1 MHESKSTPPCCP
13 IHHPPIFTGL
23 SCFVLPNCA
32 TWPRRPP
39 DRPRRATAAPAR
51 LLRRSAQSVHH
62 GHLSL
67 NGRGPR
73 THETRS
79 ACRTGPSSAFSMQ
92 KVRPSTLIDPWVPA
106 STSSLL
112 RCFSPERVKSAASS
126 DRPESDAV
134 YSNDITAIY
143 GHRINSGTV
152 SSPSPVGRPQAL
164 NPSGCSGTKDQQ
176 PPSVL

>member
-1 MHESKSTPPCCP
+1 M
-13 IHHPPIFTGL
+13 L
-23 SCFVLPNCA
+23 SNSPSSDLHGSLMLCSPKLRHLA
-32 TWPRRPP
+32 ASSARPTTSSDGCSREAAASIGP
-39 DRPRRATAAPAR
+39 VSRPRSIKLERARPQDT
-51 LLRRSAQSVHH
+51 Q
-62 GHLSL
+62 
-67 NGRGPR
+67 
-73 THETRS
+73 TRS